1 LTQRTT
7 FTKATAK
14 EAA

>member
-1 LTQRTT
+1 LTQRRT